1 MEIIIEKETKE
12 CVTWLVI
19 NNTVELLN
27 LKNLYS
33 SLLLDV
39 EKEGQNNSC
48 QILVEEDGNFFV
60 GPPVG
65 EM

>member
-33 SLLLDV
+33 CLLLDV
-39 EKEGQNNSC
+39 EKEEQNNSF
-48 QILVEEDGNFFV
+48 QILVEEDGKIFV
-60 GPPVG
+60 GPSVG
-65 EM
+65 KM

>member
-39 EKEGQNNSC
+39 EKEEQNNSC
-48 QILVEEDGNFFV
+48 QILVEEDGKNFV

-65 EM
+65 KM

>member
-39 EKEGQNNSC
+39 EKEEQNNSC